1 VAVEKITPV
10 NVEAALRGKIEEI
23 RRKPEYLWADGWR
36 NHWVDDEGEAV
47 VKAGV
52 ANCTLDFDL
61 WKGLRNPALIGR
73 HPVGL
78 QEIWE
83 FYATKDIKKTRPD
96 GTPNYLSMPTP
107 FEEAAQRFG
116 RAVIISAM
124 LPLSEEIFERYAEVT
139 VNRHLAPYDAY
150 CKAWAET
157 NQLLDEAVGKVAM
170 ELYGP
175 ERAVVPMT
183 GDMVGTI
190 SEQTVPATRRGNYH
204 GPCKGGNFPQKSV
217 GVLTGLAQFG
227 VSRITFRDEAHNGQV
242 ERFIG
247 PIRSIVLFDA
257 QELITDGSDGI
268 VHLDEARREQVMA
281 LADFTDTRPEVNRQR
296 YCAYIPDQ
304 AWGEGGCGLCV
315 QFCPS
320 GAVGNSAPQPDGT
333 YAPAI
338 KQQASRFSDGR
349 LQFDFAK
356 CLEERTQ
363 KAQLY
368 PDYMCGRCVAIC
380 ASQGKRRVTG

>member
-1 VAVEKITPV
+1 MALKKITPIS
-10 NVEAALRGKIEEI
+10 VEIALRGKIEEI
-23 RRKPEYLWADGWR
+23 RRKPEYLWAGGWR
-36 NHWVDDEGEAV
+36 NHRVNDEEEAALKV
-47 VKAGV
+47 GV
-52 ANCTLDFDL
+52 ANCAPEFDL

-73 HPVGL
+73 HPIGL

-83 FYATKDIKKTRPD
+83 YYATKDIKKTRPD

-107 FEEAAQRFG
+107 FEEAMQRFS
-116 RAVIISAM
+116 RAVVISAM
-124 LPLSEEIFERYAEVT
+124 LPLSEEIFERYAEVS
-139 VNRHLAPYDAY
+139 VRRQLAPYDAY

-183 GDMVGTI
+183 GAMVGTI
-190 SEQTVPATRRGNYH
+190 SEQAVPATRRDNYH
-204 GPCKGGNFPQKSV
+204 GPCKGGNYPQKSV

-227 VSRITFRDEAHNGQV
+227 VSRIVFRDEAHNGRV

-247 PIRSIVLFDA
+247 PIRSIVLFDTE
-257 QELITDGSDGI
+257 ELVTDGSSGI
-268 VHLDEARREQVMA
+268 VHLSDAWREQVMA
-281 LADFTDTRPEVNRQR
+281 LSDFTDTRPEVNRRR

-304 AWGEGGCGLCV
+304 AWGEEGCGLCV

-320 GAVGNSAPQPDGT
+320 GAIGNSAPQPNGT

-338 KQQASRFSDGR
+338 KRQASRFSDGR

-380 ASQGKRRVTG
+380 ASRGQRRVAG